1 MKSVEERL
9 FQFARKALP
18 LRYPSEKGW
27 KLFERKWRSGEI
39 PDLFMERKHGSG
51 MVEWAIADVVTEDRV
66 ERKHIEKLKGA
77 ARLLKGEGVY
87 VVDQLLIV
95 HGKTDKDAVP
105 EDIKTIEWKEGEF
118 FKVQSGPESKAKGGG
133 SGDSVVGAPS
143 G

>member
-1 MKSVEERL
+1 MKRAEERL

-18 LRYPSEKGW
+18 LRYPTEKGW
-27 KLFERKWRSGEI
+27 KLFERKRRSGEI
-39 PDLFMERKHGSG
+39 PDLFMERKHESG
-51 MVEWAIADVVTEDRV
+51 IIEWAIADVVTEGQV

-95 HGKTDKDAVP
+95 HGKTDKHAVP

-118 FKVQSGPESKAKGGG
+118 FKVQSGPGSKAKEGDGGG
-133 SGDSVVGAPS
+133 SVVGAPS